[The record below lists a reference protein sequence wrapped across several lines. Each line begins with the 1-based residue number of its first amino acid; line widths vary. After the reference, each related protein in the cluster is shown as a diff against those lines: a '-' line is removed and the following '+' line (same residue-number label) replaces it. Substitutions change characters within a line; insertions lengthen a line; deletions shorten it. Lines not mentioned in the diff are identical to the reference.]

1 MRLNNLLDG
10 PYGFLTFVG
19 KLCSKK
25 NKNTLVGLES
35 EALVDSQ
42 HEQPQITAKSE
53 KKAAIPARSGK

>member
-1 MRLNNLLDG
+1 MRLNKLLDG

-42 HEQPQITAKSE
+42 HEQP
-53 KKAAIPARSGK
+53 